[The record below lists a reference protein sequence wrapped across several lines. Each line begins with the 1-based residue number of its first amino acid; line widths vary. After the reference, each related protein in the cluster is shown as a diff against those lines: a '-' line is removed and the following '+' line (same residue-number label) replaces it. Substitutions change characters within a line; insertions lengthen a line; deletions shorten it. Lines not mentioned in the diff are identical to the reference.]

1 MPNVMAALPNIG
13 GALGH
18 GYFAE
23 CELQIAECG
32 KLSRGNLQKIKC
44 GKFCKLLLIAFPH
57 STAEKFCISADC
69 KTTVRSRC
77 TTDVQPMHSSVR
89 HPAVLSFRRPL
100 LSGPFAKQQGSCFT
114 ISTNFKVSRIPSVM
128 SFR

>member
-1 MPNVMAALPNIG
+1 M
-13 GALGH
+13 GAGILRN
-18 GYFAE
+18 AD
-23 CELQIAECG
+23 CG
-32 KLSRGNLQKIKC
+32 KLSRGNLRKIKC
-44 GKFCKLLLIAFPH
+44 GTFRKLPLIAFPH
-57 STAEKFCISADC
+57 SAAEKFCISADR

-100 LSGPFAKQQGSCFT
+100 LSGPFAKQQGSCCFT
-114 ISTNFKVSRIPSVM
+114 ISTNFKVSRISSVM